1 VQPAIGNT
9 RRGRGKGPLEP
20 QGLLRLKRSVFQ
32 NAVDGAETV
41 LPANFLALF
50 KGSAVVGDAYFVD
63 ADFGDARNFGRHLG
77 FKAKALFGQM
87 QRLHHFALEE
97 LVAGF
102 HIRQVQVGEHVGE
115 EGEEFVAQGMPEKQD
130 AVRVAA
136 HEARSVNDVR
146 LTGQHGL

>member
-1 VQPAIGNT
+1 MLEAQPAIGNT
-9 RRGRGKGPLEP
+9 RRGRGKGRLEP
-20 QGLLRLKRSVFQ
+20 QRLLRLKRPVFQ
-32 NAVDGAETV
+32 NAVDGPEAI
-41 LPANFLALF
+41 LPADFLAFF
-50 KGSAVVGDAYFVD
+50 KGSAVVGDTHFVD
-63 ADFGDARNFGRHLG
+63 ADFGDAGNFGRHLG

-97 LVAGF
+97 FVAGF

-136 HEARSVNDVR
+136 HEARTVHDVR
-146 LTGQHGL
+146 LAG